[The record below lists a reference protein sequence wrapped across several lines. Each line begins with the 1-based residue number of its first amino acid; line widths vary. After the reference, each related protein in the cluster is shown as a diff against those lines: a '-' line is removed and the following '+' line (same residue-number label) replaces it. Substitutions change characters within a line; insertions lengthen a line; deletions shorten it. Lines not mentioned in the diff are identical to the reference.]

1 MRSDGGALLAVP
13 CEAMGAETG
22 EALGA
27 VVRFRL
33 AYCLIGAA
41 MIGLGV
47 LLFADRDF
55 CGVVGGLSCV
65 VIGVA
70 AFEAAIK
77 GPR

>member
-1 MRSDGGALLAVP
+1 MRRAAH
-13 CEAMGAETG
+13 
-22 EALGA
+22 
-27 VVRFRL
+27 
-33 AYCLIGAA
+33 CLIGAS